1 MTAFSNS
8 VRYRTLAGTVLCQ
21 FGLGS
26 VYTWSLF
33 NNALSSKLSE
43 PLTQVA
49 LTFGL
54 LSLAL
59 AVASSLSGRLQDMFG
74 LRSVAIGAGLALG
87 LGLFL
92 TSTAGSLPAL
102 YIYGGILVGAADGAG
117 YLLTLS
123 NCVKWFP
130 ERKGLASAF
139 AIGAYGLG
147 SLGFKYLNLML
158 LTRFDME
165 TAFHIW
171 ALAAVVLV
179 VGGALLMKEAP
190 KVAAVVA
197 GASSREYTLAEA
209 IRQPRYWMLALIF
222 LTVCMSG
229 LYLIGVAKD
238 VGERY
243 VGLSTSVA
251 ADTVA
256 IIAAANLIGRLVL
269 GILSDKV
276 ARIRIISLALGSA
289 LLGMM
294 LLLFIPLNQVSFFFA
309 VACVAFSFGGTIT
322 VYPGLVSDFFG
333 LGNLA
338 RNYGVI
344 YLGFG
349 IGSVTGSIVSFAF
362 GGFVPTFY
370 MMLALLCVSLVCSFT
385 LWTSETAKV
394 AKPVRMPEQTGRTG
408 RQPFQMQLDYVPVHA
423 AAAQRYPAN
432 QDPLA
437 GMASHGRVRD
447 GRGR

>member
-1 MTAFSNS
+1 MTALSIS
-8 VRYRTLAGTVLCQ
+8 KRYCTLFGTVLCQ

-33 NNALSSKLSE
+33 NEGLSSKLSE

-49 LTFGL
+49 FTFGL

-59 AVASSLSGRLQDMFG
+59 AVGSSLSGRLQEKFG
-74 LRSVAIGAGLALG
+74 LRRVAITAGLALG
-87 LGLFL
+87 LGLYL
-92 TSTAGSLPAL
+92 TSTASNLTLL

-147 SLGFKYLNLML
+147 SLGFKYLNLEL
-158 LTRFDME
+158 INSFGME
-165 TAFHIW
+165 SAFGIW
-171 ALAAVVLV
+171 AIVALVMV
-179 VGGALLMKEAP
+179 VGGALLISEAP
-190 KVAAVVA
+190 QTHTQAVRA
-197 GASSREYTLAEA
+197 GASDYTLTEA
-209 IRQPRYWMLALIF
+209 VRQPRYWLLALMF

-238 VGERY
+238 VGEHY
-243 VGLSTSVA
+243 IGLSASVA

-256 IIAAANLIGRLVL
+256 IIAGANLLGRLVL

-276 ARIRIISLALGSA
+276 ARIHIISIAIACALV
-289 LLGMM
+289 GMA
-294 LLLFIPLNQVSFFFA
+294 LLLFVPLNQYSFFFA
-309 VACVAFSFGGTIT
+309 AGCVAFSFGGTIT

-333 LGNLA
+333 LTNLA
-338 RNYGVI
+338 RNYGLI

-349 IGSVTGSIVSFAF
+349 IGSVIGSIVSFAL
-362 GGFVPTFY
+362 GGFLPTFY
-370 MMLALLCVSLVCSFT
+370 LSLLLLFASLLCSISLWPNLPLKSKTV
-385 LWTSETAKV
+385 TA
-394 AKPVRMPEQTGRTG
+394 
-408 RQPFQMQLDYVPVHA
+408 H
-423 AAAQRYPAN
+423 
-432 QDPLA
+432 
-437 GMASHGRVRD
+437 
-447 GRGR
+447 

>member
-1 MTAFSNS
+1 MKALSNS
-8 VRYRTLAGTVLCQ
+8 VRYRTLAGTILCQ

-33 NNALSSKLSE
+33 NDGLSSKLSE

-49 LTFGL
+49 FTFGL
-54 LSLAL
+54 LSMAL
-59 AVASSLSGRLQDMFG
+59 AVASSLSSRLQEKFG
-74 LRSVAIGAGLALG
+74 LRIVAIGAGLALG

-92 TSTAGSLPAL
+92 TSTAASLPAL
-102 YIYGGILVGAADGAG
+102 YIYGGILVGGADGTA

-130 ERKGLASAF
+130 ERKGVASAC

-158 LTRFDME
+158 LTRFGME

-171 ALAAVVLV
+171 ALLAVILV
-179 VGGALLMKEAP
+179 VGGALLMREAP
-190 KVAAVVA
+190 TVVSKAVE
-197 GASSREYTLAEA
+197 ASARDYTLNEA
-209 IRQPRYWMLALIF
+209 IRQPKYWMLALIF

-238 VGERY
+238 VGELY
-243 VGLSTSVA
+243 VHLPASVA

-256 IIAAANLIGRLVL
+256 IVAAANLLGRLVL
-269 GILSDKV
+269 GVLSDKL
-276 ARIRIISLALGSA
+276 ARIHIISFALACA
-289 LLGMM
+289 MAGMM
-294 LLLFIPLNQVSFFFA
+294 LLLFVPLNEYSFFVA

-333 LGNLA
+333 MANLA
-338 RNYGVI
+338 RNYGLI

-349 IGSVTGSIVSFAF
+349 IGSVIGSIVSFAF
-362 GGFVPTFY
+362 GGFLPTFY
-370 MMLALLCVSLVCSFT
+370 MVLSLLFVSLLCSIT
-385 LWTSETAKV
+385 LWPNLGGAPEPATA
-394 AKPVRMPEQTGRTG
+394 
-408 RQPFQMQLDYVPVHA
+408 H
-423 AAAQRYPAN
+423 
-432 QDPLA
+432 
-437 GMASHGRVRD
+437 
-447 GRGR
+447 

>member
-1 MTAFSNS
+1 MTAFSIS
-8 VRYRTLAGTVLCQ
+8 KRYCTLVSTILCQ

-33 NNALSSKLSE
+33 NEGLSSKLSE
-43 PLTQVA
+43 QLTQVA

-59 AVASSLSGRLQDMFG
+59 AVGSSLSGRLQEKFG
-74 LRSVAIGAGLALG
+74 LRNVAIAAGLALG
-87 LGLFL
+87 LGLYL
-92 TSTAGSLPAL
+92 TSTASNLTLL

-139 AIGAYGLG
+139 SIGAYGLG
-147 SLGFKYLNLML
+147 SLGFKYLNLEL
-158 LTRFDME
+158 ITRFGME
-165 TAFHIW
+165 SAFGIW
-171 ALAAVVLV
+171 AIVALVLV
-179 VGGALLMKEAP
+179 VGGALLISEAP
-190 KVAAVVA
+190 QVRGQAVST
-197 GASSREYTLAEA
+197 GAKDYTLAEA
-209 IRQPRYWMLALIF
+209 VRQPRYWLLALIF

-243 VGLSTSVA
+243 VGLSASAA

-256 IIAAANLIGRLVL
+256 IIAAANLLGRLIL
-269 GILSDKV
+269 GILSDKI
-276 ARIRIISLALGSA
+276 ARIHIISIALACA
-289 LLGMM
+289 LVGMA
-294 LLLFIPLNQVSFFFA
+294 LLLFVPLDEYSFFFA

-333 LGNLA
+333 LTNLA
-338 RNYGVI
+338 RNYGLI

-349 IGSVTGSIVSFAF
+349 IGSVTGSIVSFAL
-362 GGFVPTFY
+362 GGFLPTFY
-370 MMLALLCVSLVCSFT
+370 LSLLLLFASLLCSISLWPS
-385 LWTSETAKV
+385 LSGRARTAT
-394 AKPVRMPEQTGRTG
+394 A
-408 RQPFQMQLDYVPVHA
+408 H
-423 AAAQRYPAN
+423 
-432 QDPLA
+432 
-437 GMASHGRVRD
+437 
-447 GRGR
+447 

>member
-8 VRYRTLAGTVLCQ
+8 KRYCTLVGTILCQ

-33 NNALSSKLSE
+33 NEGLSSKLSE

-49 LTFGL
+49 FTFGL

-59 AVASSLSGRLQDMFG
+59 AVGSSLSGRLQDKFG
-74 LRSVAIGAGLALG
+74 LRTVAIIAGLALG
-87 LGLFL
+87 LGLYL
-92 TSTAGSLPAL
+92 TSTASNLTLL
-102 YIYGGILVGAADGAG
+102 YIYGGLLVGAADGAG

-147 SLGFKYLNLML
+147 SLGFKYLNLEL
-158 LTRFDME
+158 INRFGME
-165 TAFHIW
+165 SAFGIW
-171 ALAAVVLV
+171 AIAALILV
-179 VGGALLMKEAP
+179 VGGALLISEAP
-190 KVAAVVA
+190 QTSAQTISG
-197 GASSREYTLAEA
+197 GARDYTLAEA
-209 IRQPRYWMLALIF
+209 VRQPRYWLLALMF

-243 VGLSTSVA
+243 VDLSGSVA

-256 IIAAANLIGRLVL
+256 IIAAANLLGRLVL
-269 GILSDKV
+269 GILSDRI
-276 ARIRIISLALGSA
+276 ARIYIISIAIGCALT
-289 LLGMM
+289 GMAM
-294 LLLFIPLNQVSFFFA
+294 LLFVPLNEYSFFFA

-333 LGNLA
+333 LTNLA
-338 RNYGVI
+338 RNYGLI

-349 IGSVTGSIVSFAF
+349 IGSVIGSIVSFAL
-362 GGFVPTFY
+362 GGFLPTFY
-370 MMLALLCVSLVCSFT
+370 LSLLLLFASLLCSISLWPGLSHKVT
-385 LWTSETAKV
+385 TAT
-394 AKPVRMPEQTGRTG
+394 A
-408 RQPFQMQLDYVPVHA
+408 H
-423 AAAQRYPAN
+423 
-432 QDPLA
+432 
-437 GMASHGRVRD
+437 
-447 GRGR
+447 

>member
-1 MTAFSNS
+1 MTALSNS
-8 VRYRTLAGTVLCQ
+8 KRYFTLVGTILCQ

-33 NNALSSKLSE
+33 NEGLSAKLSQ

-49 LTFGL
+49 FTFGL

-59 AVASSLSGRLQDMFG
+59 AVGSSLSGKLQEKFG
-74 LRSVAIGAGLALG
+74 LRSVAITAGLALG
-87 LGLFL
+87 LGLYL
-92 TSTAGSLPAL
+92 TSTASNLTLL

-139 AIGAYGLG
+139 SIGAYGLG
-147 SLGFKYLNLML
+147 SLGFKYLNLEL
-158 LTRFDME
+158 INRFGME
-165 TAFHIW
+165 SAFGLW
-171 ALAAVVLV
+171 AIAALVLV
-179 VGGALLMKEAP
+179 VGGALLISEAP
-190 KVAAVVA
+190 QARAQTA
-197 GASSREYTLAEA
+197 GACARDYTLAEA
-209 IRQPRYWMLALIF
+209 VGQPRYWLLALMF

-256 IIAAANLIGRLVL
+256 IIAAANLLGRLVL
-269 GILSDKV
+269 GILSDKI
-276 ARIRIISLALGSA
+276 ARIHIISIALACA
-289 LLGMM
+289 LTGMAV
-294 LLLFIPLNQVSFFFA
+294 LLFVPLNGYSFFFA

-333 LGNLA
+333 LTNLA
-338 RNYGVI
+338 RNYGLI

-349 IGSVTGSIVSFAF
+349 IGSVIGSIVSFAL
-362 GGFVPTFY
+362 GGFLPTFY
-370 MMLALLCVSLVCSFT
+370 SSLLLLFASLLCSISLWPSR
-385 LWTSETAKV
+385 SHHAKTA
-394 AKPVRMPEQTGRTG
+394 T
-408 RQPFQMQLDYVPVHA
+408 VH
-423 AAAQRYPAN
+423 
-432 QDPLA
+432 
-437 GMASHGRVRD
+437 
-447 GRGR
+447 

>member
-1 MTAFSNS
+1 MKALSNS
-8 VRYRTLAGTVLCQ
+8 VRYRTLAGTILCQ

-33 NNALSSKLSE
+33 NEGLSSKLSE

-54 LSLAL
+54 LSMAL
-59 AVASSLSGRLQDMFG
+59 AVASSLSSRLQEKFG
-74 LRSVAIGAGLALG
+74 LRTVAIGAGLGLG
-87 LGLFL
+87 LGLYL
-92 TSTAGSLPAL
+92 TSTAASLPAL
-102 YIYGGILVGAADGAG
+102 FIYGGILVGAADGTG

-130 ERKGLASAF
+130 ERKGLASAC

-147 SLGFKYLNLML
+147 SLGFKYLNLTL
-158 LTRFDME
+158 LTHFGME
-165 TAFHIW
+165 SAFHIW
-171 ALAAVVLV
+171 ALLAVLLV

-190 KVAAVVA
+190 QAKINTTTA
-197 GASSREYTLAEA
+197 GNRDYALNEA

-243 VGLSTSVA
+243 VDLPASVA

-256 IIAAANLIGRLVL
+256 IIAAANLLGRLVL
-269 GILSDKV
+269 GILSDKL
-276 ARIRIISLALGSA
+276 ARIHIISFAIACALA
-289 LLGMM
+289 GMS
-294 LLLFIPLNQVSFFFA
+294 LLLFVPLNAYSFFVA
-309 VACVAFSFGGTIT
+309 VACVAFAFGGTIT

-333 LGNLA
+333 MANLA
-338 RNYGVI
+338 RNYGLI

-349 IGSVTGSIVSFAF
+349 IGSVIGSIVSFTF
-362 GGFVPTFY
+362 GGFLPTFY
-370 MMLALLCVSLVCSFT
+370 MILALLVTSLLCSIS
-385 LWTSETAKV
+385 LW
-394 AKPVRMPEQTGRTG
+394 PNLGG
-408 RQPFQMQLDYVPVHA
+408 
-423 AAAQRYPAN
+423 
-432 QDPLA
+432 
-437 GMASHGRVRD
+437 SHEPIRAH
-447 GRGR
+447 